1 MAYLLPQ
8 RRGRKPKIKEKHRRV
23 AEKVA
28 QGATLG
34 QALRSSGY
42 SKNTSRNPG
51 RILREAPALL
61 EAIKEKLAEFDST
74 PGERTQ
80 LVRRRLTQI
89 VTVGRDS
96 DSISAAKL
104 LGQDKEVRMWEP
116 ETKIGLLAMEVPPG
130 MDEILDQPTDG
141 QPVIAVCKTCS
152 ESKPDHEERIYNRSV
167 LSFHI
172 QLGHAVH
179 TVETVK

>member
-1 MAYLLPQ
+1 MLA
-8 RRGRKPKIKEKHRRV
+8 RG
-23 AEKVA
+23 
-28 QGATLG
+28 
-34 QALRSSGY
+34 SSLKDAFRAGGY
-42 SKNTSRNPG
+42 SVSTSRNPSKQ
-51 RILREAPALL
+51 LRKTPALL
-61 EAIKEKLAEFDST
+61 AAIREKLAEFDST

-116 ETKIGLLAMEVPPG
+116 ETKIGLLAMEVPTG

-152 ESKPDHEERIYNRSV
+152 ESKPDHEERIYNRNV
-167 LSFHI
+167 LNFHI

-179 TVETVK
+179 TVETANEA